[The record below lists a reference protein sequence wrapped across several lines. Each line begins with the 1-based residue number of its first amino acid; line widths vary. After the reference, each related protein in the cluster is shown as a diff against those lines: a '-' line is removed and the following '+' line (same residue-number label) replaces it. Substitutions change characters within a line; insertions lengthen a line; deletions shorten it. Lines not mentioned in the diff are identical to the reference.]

1 MISRKMLKLAEII
14 LAVGAIL
21 FFVGFLFDIT
31 PLWIGGAA
39 VIVAGLA
46 VLYFT
51 SRCPNCKKFIRDLSS
66 AQEEGAHCKHCGET
80 FEIKD

>member
-1 MISRKMLKLAEII
+1 METLKDTACVEQAPKKKKGL
-14 LAVGAIL
+14 L
-21 FFVGFLFDIT
+21 FALI
-31 PLWIGGAA
+31 GAA

-46 VLYFT
+46 VYYFT

-66 AQEEGAHCKHCGET
+66 DQEEGAHCKHCGET